1 MCDNIPPD
9 KTIDLYRDT
18 KIVAEF
24 FPLRPLLCIL
34 GPTAVGK
41 TELALRLAEHVSGEI
56 VSVDS
61 RQIYCEMNIGTAKAT
76 PEQLATVPHHMID
89 CVMPDEPFS
98 VADYQRGADAAIHQ
112 IRQRGNTPVL
122 VGGSG
127 MYFRAVVDGLFHG
140 PQADPV
146 LRRKLRQE
154 AEELGIQH
162 LYSRLEVID
171 PNAAGKIHHNDLM
184 RIVRALEVYEKSGK
198 RISELKQQWDS
209 GKPRYE
215 LTVFGLNR
223 PRAELYERIEKR
235 VDQMMAQGLLDEAL
249 SLSKYSRDLYS
260 MNCFGYKE
268 LFSFLD
274 GQCDLD
280 EAIQLIKRNTRRY
293 AKRQLT
299 WFRKDKRIRWI
310 DLSICTNPLVTIIEE
325 MDHEI

>member
-1 MCDNIPPD
+1 M
-9 KTIDLYRDT
+9 R
-18 KIVAEF
+18 
-24 FPLRPLLCIL
+24 LLCIL

-41 TELALRLAEHVSGEI
+41 TELAVRVAERVSGEI
-56 VSVDS
+56 ISVDS
-61 RQIYCEMNIGTAKAT
+61 RQIYCEMNIGTAKPT
-76 PEQLATVPHHMID
+76 PDQLAIVPHHMID
-89 CVMPDEPFS
+89 CVMPNEPFS
-98 VADYQRGADAAIHQ
+98 VADYQRGADEAINEIQ
-112 IRQRGNTPVL
+112 QRGNTPVL

-127 MYFRAVVDGLFHG
+127 MYFRAVVDGLFDG
-140 PQADPV
+140 PEADPV
-146 LRRKLRQE
+146 LRQKLQQE

-162 LYSRLEVID
+162 LYSRLEIID
-171 PNAAGKIHHNDLM
+171 PDAAEKIHHNDLM

-215 LTVFGLNR
+215 FTVFGLNR
-223 PRAELYERIEKR
+223 PRAELYQRIEKR
-235 VDQMMAQGLLDEAL
+235 VDQMMSEGLLDEARF
-249 SLSKYSRDLYS
+249 LSKYSRDLYP
-260 MNCFGYKE
+260 MNCLGYKE

-310 DLSICTNPLVTIIEE
+310 DLSICTEPVVAIIEE